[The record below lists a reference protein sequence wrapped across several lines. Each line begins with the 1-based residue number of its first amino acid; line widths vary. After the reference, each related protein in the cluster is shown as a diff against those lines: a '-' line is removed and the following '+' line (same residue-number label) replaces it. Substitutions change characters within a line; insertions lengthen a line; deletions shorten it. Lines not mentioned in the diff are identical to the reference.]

1 MIKIKLS
8 QSVLWP
14 VVVLVIALLA
24 FYFKPWQAKTLE
36 TISVTA
42 EGRAE
47 VAPDIAEFT
56 ANVSTNNQNLDTAR
70 SQNEQKISS
79 IVIKL
84 KELGIGEKDIKTEN
98 ISGGRGYE
106 VQTMIYPA
114 PPRPNTN
121 TFSTTLSV
129 KVRDFG
135 LADETL
141 AVFTAG
147 GAENIYGPSLT
158 LSDEA
163 KEEAKSKAREAAVAE
178 AKKKAEELA
187 KLSNRKIGKATSI
200 KESGEPI
207 YPMPVAALS
216 EADLKEKAS
225 QIEPGSTTVTVNLAV
240 DFALK

>member
-1 MIKIKLS
+1 MAKLNLS
-8 QSVLWP
+8 QNIIWP
-14 VVVLVIALLA
+14 VVVLVTILAA
-24 FYFKPWQAKTLE
+24 FYFKPWQTKTLE
-36 TISVTA
+36 TVSVTA

-47 VAPDIAEFT
+47 AKPDVAQFT
-56 ANVSTNNQNLDTAR
+56 ANVSTSNANLDTAR
-70 SQNEQKISS
+70 SQNEQKVSA
-79 IVIKL
+79 IVTKL
-84 KELGIGEKDIKTEN
+84 KELGIDDKDIQTEN
-98 ISGGRGYE
+98 ISGAPGYE
-106 VQTMIYPA
+106 SRPMIYPI

-129 KVRDFG
+129 KVRDFEIT
-135 LADETL
+135 DETL

-163 KEEAKSKAREAAVAE
+163 KEEAKSKAREDAVSG

-200 KESGEPI
+200 KEAGEPI
-207 YPMPVAALS
+207 YPGPVMALS

-225 QIEPGSTTVTVNLAV
+225 QIQPGSTEVTVSLAV
-240 DFALK
+240 DFSLK

>member
-1 MIKIKLS
+1 MEKMKLS

-14 VVVLVIALLA
+14 VVVLLVAFSA
-24 FYFKPWQAKTLE
+24 FYFKPWQTKTLE
-36 TISVTA
+36 TVSVTA

-47 VAPDIAEFT
+47 TAPDIAQFT
-56 ANVSTNNQNLDTAR
+56 ANVSTNNANLDIAR
-70 SQNEQKISS
+70 NQNEQRVSA

-84 KELGIGEKDIKTEN
+84 KELGIDERDIKTES
-98 ISGGRGYE
+98 ISGAPGYE
-106 VQTMIYPA
+106 PQTLIYPV

-121 TFSTTLSV
+121 TFSTTLSAR
-129 KVRDFG
+129 VRNFEIS
-135 LADETL
+135 DETL
-141 AVFTAG
+141 AVFTSG

-163 KEEAKSKAREAAVAE
+163 KEAAKSKAREAAVSE

-187 KLSNRKIGKATSI
+187 KLSNRRIGKATSI

-207 YPMPVAALS
+207 YPVPLMAAS

-225 QIEPGSTTVTVNLAV
+225 QIQPGSTSVTVNLAV
-240 DFALK
+240 DFSLK